1 VQTSVQG
8 RGVQFVASK
17 SSHSARAGEPP
28 IMGVGSWPGL
38 LHARPGIDLVAC
50 YSRAAA
56 YAASTL
62 LAQTLHTV

>member
-1 VQTSVQG
+1 
-8 RGVQFVASK
+8 
-17 SSHSARAGEPP
+17 
-28 IMGVGSWPGL
+28 MGVGSWPGL